1 MCIWKYQNSY
11 LQVNTNMD
19 IGQFHQGQG
28 NTAIDN
34 GKYSDVRP
42 LTQVA
47 CIEGGVAW
55 LACVSTP

>member
-1 MCIWKYQNSY
+1 
-11 LQVNTNMD
+11 MD